1 MTLEEVGNSF
11 YTRIVKYC
19 YYRTS
24 KNRADAED
32 IAGEVFL
39 RLGQKWDNL
48 KDYDENRILGWLYG
62 TANKVML
69 EQHKIKLTQEAVTS
83 SLTANNGADIELP
96 DETVDGY
103 EENRKFENYISQ
115 IKEELC
121 AKDFE
126 FFEYIVIQKL
136 PYKDV
141 GQKFSI
147 SESAAKMRWQRL
159 KGKLKPILDHIF
171 GGKM

>member
-1 MTLEEVGNSF
+1 MTIEEVCNSF
-11 YTRIVKYC
+11 YTQIVKYC

-24 KNRADAED
+24 KNRSDAED

-39 RLGQKWDNL
+39 RLGKKWDTL
-48 KDYDENRILGWLYG
+48 DSHDENRVLGWLYS

-69 EQHKIKLTQEAVTS
+69 EQHRDKLTQETLTS
-83 SLTANNGADIELP
+83 SLTTNNGADIDLP
-96 DETVDGY
+96 DESVDGY
-103 EENRKFENYISQ
+103 EENHKFENYISQ
-115 IKEELC
+115 IKDELC

-141 GQKFSI
+141 GQKFRI

-159 KGKLKPILDHIF
+159 KRKLMPILDHIF
-171 GGKM
+171 GDQM